1 MSSFEK
7 KNISILEVNK
17 ISAIEMC
24 SNDKHL
30 ELGMNNGS
38 IILVSLDKNMNAISN
53 KTINSRRSKISDI
66 KFIVNSEEFLVISSN
81 FDNTINIINMLDTSD
96 TISLKGNKSSIHQI
110 ELSLDNR
117 RIVSIS

>member
-30 ELGMNNGS
+30 EPIMNNGS
-38 IILVSLDKNMNAISN
+38 IILVSLDKNMNATSS

-66 KFIVNSEEFLVISSN
+66 KFIVNSEESLIISSN
-81 FDNTINIINMLDTSD
+81 FNNTINIINMLDTSD
-96 TISLKGNKSSIHQI
+96 PISLKGNKSWIHQI
-110 ELSLDNR
+110 ELSVDNR